1 MEDLLHRRGDG
12 HGALRYDFDFRSA
25 PIYVDDISLIGKLQ
39 RLVDSEGAALTGF
52 TAFLRMLGVFVKEIK
67 DRAAAQV

>member
-1 MEDLLHRRGDG
+1 M
-12 HGALRYDFDFRSA
+12 
-25 PIYVDDISLIGKLQ
+25 DDISLIGKLQ